1 MNKFILIRK
10 PRKYAQDN
18 DRPVIRID
26 NDAYEGLKKSAS
38 ETGQPVSHIASK
50 AILFALENLEY
61 VEME

>member
-10 PRKYAQDN
+10 PRKYTQDK
-18 DRPVIRID
+18 RPIIRID
-26 NDAYEGLKKSAS
+26 DDAYMELVKAAS

-50 AILFALENLEY
+50 AILFALDNLEY